1 MNKKGFITEIT
12 KSDQYVAINDLV
24 LESKESP
31 SYYSLLI
38 LSAVIIA
45 SGILLANSAILI
57 GGMLVTPVLTPILLI
72 SLGITTGRPI
82 LIKNTSRLV
91 LKSIAIV
98 FAVSFFAGLIF
109 PIPENKEFF
118 STALFNDTARSAF
131 LYFLVAFASGIAATF
146 AWVRKKTTNM
156 LPGISI
162 AVSLVPPIS
171 LIAIWLSQN
180 ELVLSRFFLM
190 VFLFNMIGII
200 MGSMIV
206 FSMLRFYK
214 SEGHIENIVNNH
226 EKEKAEEEKLKQ
238 IAQQDEE
245 NNQV

>member
-226 EKEKAEEEKLKQ
+226 EKEKAEEDKLKQ